1 MDGGRSIV
9 HRKKKASAASNKTC
23 DSKKKAS
30 KASWTATS
38 KKALLADGSERVLYR
53 HPDRPGELRLRRIR
67 DGKATYVKP
76 GKTVRVRMMRGGW
89 GEDDSAYLHPTCA
102 EACDRNRK
110 EFVKGVVKCREPT
123 ENTPNSLFESAIN
136 AVFKPTHVMRTKNC
150 N

>member
-1 MDGGRSIV
+1 MDSGRSIV

-76 GKTVRVRMMRGGW
+76 GKTVRVRMMRGGS
-89 GEDDSAYLHPTCA
+89 GDDDLPDCNTVCHGKKTGDVVRCKLPNTNKGGPQNGVLGYMLDSLKPAYIIYNETC
-102 EACDRNRK
+102 K
-110 EFVKGVVKCREPT
+110 
-123 ENTPNSLFESAIN
+123 
-136 AVFKPTHVMRTKNC
+136 
-150 N
+150 